1 MKRRLMSKARRSEI
15 WMADLGFV
23 AKVRPALILSVEY
36 LDEER
41 SVVTFRICG
50 NKSLRATN

>member
-1 MKRRLMSKARRSEI
+1 MSKARRSEI